1 MLRTLLTTLF
11 VVAPA
16 FAPREEI
23 EFRPLPGTRV
33 VKTFE
38 ATSRAVLDGASLV
51 MDGEH
56 TDVPLQLDS
65 TATTKLVV
73 RDEYAEVAGGRPV
86 RLERTYDTV
95 EARALTTSRTD
106 VTGGGTIEVE
116 SASPLAGRAVR
127 FEWDTSANR
136 HTRRFSDEESAP
148 DEAEAALLAGLEED
162 LDLRAFLPN
171 SPQSVGDR
179 WLVEPGAVTAILAP
193 GGALGLAPSD
203 PEQASALARLGGASG
218 LAALLGAPTGTIEAR
233 LVSID
238 GAPGDRRA
246 RIEIAFDL
254 RFVRELSES
263 DWPPFVDPFPPGR
276 EPVSATL
283 RSTRLD
289 GLLDDSSA
297 VLVFGVDS
305 GRCEE
310 FTADLAID
318 LSLDQQLT
326 LALGEDRLEVEMAL
340 EFTLEQALSVA
351 IRPQ

>member
-1 MLRTLLTTLF
+1 MLRTLLTTLA

-16 FAPREEI
+16 FAAQEELV
-23 EFRPLPGTRV
+23 FAPLPGTRV
-33 VKTFE
+33 VKTIE
-38 ATSRAVLDGASLV
+38 ATSRVVLDGASLV
-51 MDGEH
+51 MGGEH
-56 TDVPLQLDS
+56 TEVALQLES

-73 RDEYAEVAGGRPV
+73 RDEYAEVASGRPV

-95 EARALTTSRTD
+95 EANAVTDSRTA
-106 VTGGGTIEVE
+106 VTGGGTIEVA
-116 SASPLAGRAVR
+116 STSPLAGRAVR
-127 FEWDTSANR
+127 FEWDNSANR

-162 LDLRAFLPN
+162 LDLRAFLARIPVA
-171 SPQSVGDR
+171 VGDR
-179 WLVEPGAVTAILAP
+179 WLVEPGAVAGLLAP
-193 GGALGLAPSD
+193 GGALGLAPTD
-203 PEQASALARLGGASG
+203 PDQAAALTRLGGASG
-218 LAALLGAPTGTIEAR
+218 LASLLGAPTGTIEAR
-233 LVSID
+233 LASID

-263 DWPPFVDPFPPGR
+263 EWPPFVDPFPPGR

-297 VLVFGVDS
+297 VLVFGLDS

-310 FTADLAID
+310 FTADLSID

-326 LALGEDRLEVEMAL
+326 LALGEDLLEVEMAL
-340 EFTLEQALSVA
+340 EFTVEQALSVA
-351 IRPQ
+351 VRAL